1 MNIIFHILNSLFPFD
16 GKNSSK
22 PKGLPVSIFRQARCR
37 ACLSKTLNKESMRR
51 ELQIFSI
58 LLIIFLLFP
67 LSGIAQNNGSALA
80 MISDVNGN
88 VLLFQAQSDDS
99 RKAVFGMQL
108 AEGDRLETGRKANV
122 TLLFSNGNLINL
134 GPNSN
139 ITISG
144 NQSGSSSMN
153 IGAGMAGNFSDLAMR
168 QDNKGE
174 MGVLMDLRS
183 DETSQQIIPLSP
195 CNTMISTSTPGL
207 KWDSRKPADEFVVR
221 LYNGQGLVWE
231 KRTTSTSMAFP
242 EDEPALNY
250 GESYFWNVEGEDLI
264 TSFRSLN
271 QKFTILHEE
280 KIREIKEEEKKLL
293 GMFTDD
299 PANSSLHSL
308 LGAYYAKAGLFEDA
322 INAFERVRDS
332 NPDATLPHEIL
343 GGLYSDVGK
352 KDLAIAELQKALML
366 EKEK

>member
-1 MNIIFHILNSLFPFD
+1 MW
-16 GKNSSK
+16 
-22 PKGLPVSIFRQARCR
+22 
-37 ACLSKTLNKESMRR
+37 R
-51 ELQIFSI
+51 EIQNLSI
-58 LLIIFLLFP
+58 LLILFLIFP

-80 MISDVNGN
+80 MISDVKGS
-88 VLLFQAQSDDS
+88 VLLLQAQSDDS

-108 AEGDRLETGRKANV
+108 VQGDRLETGRKAGV
-122 TLLFSNGNLINL
+122 TLLFSNGNLVSL

-144 NQSGSSSMN
+144 NPSGNSSMN

-174 MGVLMDLRS
+174 MGVMMDLRS
-183 DETSQQIIPLSP
+183 DETSQQILPLSP
-195 CNTMISTSTPGL
+195 CNTMISTTAPGL

-221 LYNGQGLVWE
+221 LYNDQGLVWE
-231 KRTTSTSMAFP
+231 KRTTATSLAYP
-242 EDEPALNY
+242 QDEVALEF
-250 GESYFWNVEGEDLI
+250 GQSYFWNVEGEDLI

-271 QKFTILHEE
+271 QMFTVLPEE
-280 KIREIKEEEKKLL
+280 KISEIKAEENKLL

-299 PANSSLHSL
+299 PNNSSLHSL
-308 LGAYYAKAGLFEDA
+308 LGAYYAKAGLLEAA
-322 INAFERVRDS
+322 INAFEQVRDS
-332 NPDATLPHEIL
+332 NPEATLPHEIL